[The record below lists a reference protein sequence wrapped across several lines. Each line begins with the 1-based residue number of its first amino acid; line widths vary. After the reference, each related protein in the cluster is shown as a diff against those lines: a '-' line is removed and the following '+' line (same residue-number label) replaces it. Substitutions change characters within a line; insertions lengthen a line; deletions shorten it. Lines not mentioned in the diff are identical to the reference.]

1 MAGKAENADYAG
13 KLKEYLGLRYEP
25 VAIKLVKK
33 GEAFPGNFSEP
44 EKQMSHCQAV
54 FGAKNG
60 MCLKMPLSMQMCN
73 VGAASLGMMDT
84 PGGTGFNNRAT
95 STGISRL
102 RIPVTI

>member
-13 KLKEYLGLRYEP
+13 KLKQYLGLRYEP

-33 GEAFPGNFSEP
+33 GDAFPGNFSEP

-60 MCLKMPLSMQMCN
+60 MCISVFTLVDALSRRPFRYRLNGYSNRLKPS
-73 VGAASLGMMDT
+73 AE
-84 PGGTGFNNRAT
+84 RERK
-95 STGISRL
+95 SRYRML
-102 RIPVTI
+102 